1 LDCACFKIKSELNDL
16 FNREKRMKFANTARS
31 AGILMFL
38 GLICA
43 SICVALVVTVQ
54 MVLELFL

>member
-1 LDCACFKIKSELNDL
+1 M
-16 FNREKRMKFANTARS
+16 NRDQRMKFANTAMS
-31 AGILMFL
+31 TGILMFL

-43 SICVALVVTVQ
+43 SVCVALVLTVQ

>member
-1 LDCACFKIKSELNDL
+1 
-16 FNREKRMKFANTARS
+16 MKFANTARS